1 MSLSHYWHTLG
12 CAVKHFLSLISIQSP
27 FVRNEPI
34 ILSYGNAMIL
44 ILHCKY
50 TQFDSSSNWW
60 QSQDELNLVTKV
72 KLCCESAAA
81 NVPAK
86 TPTFHL
92 CVTGSTV
99 IPYNQRQKRNTLQVH
114 KTEKKVFVKLIFESC
129 KLVIDIRRAAIVS
142 HRLYCYCHME
152 P

>member
-1 MSLSHYWHTLG
+1 M
-12 CAVKHFLSLISIQSP
+12 
-27 FVRNEPI
+27 
-34 ILSYGNAMIL
+34 
-44 ILHCKY
+44 
-50 TQFDSSSNWW
+50 
-60 QSQDELNLVTKV
+60 VTKV

-99 IPYNQRQKRNTLQVH
+99 IPYNQRQKKIHFKCTKL
-114 KTEKKVFVKLIFESC
+114 KKVIVKLIFKSC

-142 HRLYCYCHME
+142 HRLYCYCQME
-152 P
+152 PLDIFSLIILHMRKMSLLTLQGKHKSILLPFNFHTEQTKGRNIQFSERLHQITDICCCC

>member
-1 MSLSHYWHTLG
+1 MPLSHYWHTLG

-50 TQFDSSSNWW
+50 TQFNSSSNWW

-92 CVTGSTV
+92 CVAGSTV

-114 KTEKKVFVKLIFESC
+114 KIEKSYC
-129 KLVIDIRRAAIVS
+129 KAHIQIMQT
-142 HRLYCYCHME
+142 CYRYSQGCHSIT
-152 P
+152 

>member
-1 MSLSHYWHTLG
+1 MPLSTS
-12 CAVKHFLSLISIQSP
+12 FLSYLYKVPLSEMSP
-27 FVRNEPI
+27 F
-34 ILSYGNAMIL
+34 LSYGNVMIFL
-44 ILHCKY
+44 LHCKY
-50 TQFDSSSNWW
+50 TQFNSSSNWW
-60 QSQDELNLVTKV
+60 QSQDELNLVTKI

-99 IPYNQRQKRNTLQVH
+99 IPYNQRQKKIHFKCTKL
-114 KTEKKVFVKLIFESC
+114 KKVIVKLIFKSC

-152 P
+152 PFKINST